1 MWLRFWQTYGRC
13 SKSRKNSTGKNRRHT
28 QRGQAISV
36 TVVRNSNA
44 TKNTIWT
51 SRPLLGHPE
60 TFQINR
66 RRKAS
71 ISPQS
76 SDVVKSTTKQT
87 VHHITGVQNYRNDR
101 EDLNKIKNN
110 EKLRFEHLLQQ
121 QLLYQ
126 PKNQW
131 PSFCKTCPQQM
142 GTAENWQT
150 HYQDR
155 YGSSSRLVTI
165 FRTVFIVSTRAL
177 HFTCLQSQPGWSN
190 GRSRNCVVAIPSPFI
205 EMCVSLITG
214 LR

>member
-1 MWLRFWQTYGRC
+1 MQQLVLYSDTRKRFKFLNVARP
-13 SKSRKNSTGKNRRHT
+13 ST
-28 QRGQAISV
+28 
-36 TVVRNSNA
+36 
-44 TKNTIWT
+44 
-51 SRPLLGHPE
+51 P
-60 TFQINR
+60 
-66 RRKAS
+66 
-71 ISPQS
+71 PQS

-87 VHHITGVQNYRNDR
+87 AQHITGVQNYRNDW

-110 EKLRFEHLLQQ
+110 EKIRFVHLLQQ
-121 QLLYQ
+121 HFLYQ

-155 YGSSSRLVTI
+155 YGSSSRFVTI
-165 FRTVFIVSTRAL
+165 FRTVFIISTRAL
-177 HFTCLQSQPGWSN
+177 NFTWLQSQPGWSN

-205 EMCVSLITG
+205 KMFVSLITG